1 MDDIIKVVELSERYN
16 GDDIFEMVPK
26 RTNGACK
33 AVSVPKG
40 ERRHSPKVGKTVV
53 SASVVIASGVAL
65 ACATDI
71 APVAAAD
78 GVAGGR
84 VNCW

>member
-1 MDDIIKVVELSERYN
+1 MDDIIKVVEPSEMYN

-33 AVSVPKG
+33 AESVPKG

-53 SASVVIASGVAL
+53 SASAVIASAVVL
-65 ACATDI
+65 ASATDL
-71 APVAAAD
+71 ATVAAAD
-78 GVAGGR
+78 GVAGGG